1 MTVVPPA
8 AGAAKVIRVGIGEY
22 AVSKTPDETLS
33 TVALGSCVAVC
44 LWEPRARVAGL
55 LHFLLPDSSL
65 NPARAQQ
72 EPAVFADTGLAQL
85 FHAAYALGAQKAR
98 CQIRLVG
105 GAEIGGP
112 RPAGAEGV
120 FNVGRRNVIA
130 ARGILWRNG
139 VLVEGEDIGGTA
151 PRTLALSVADGRVT
165 VKTDGRVVTEL

>member
-1 MTVVPPA
+1 VNITSA
-8 AGAAKVIRVGIGEY
+8 SSAGRLLRVGIGEFV
-22 AVSKTPDETLS
+22 VSNNTDESLT

-44 LWEPRARVAGL
+44 LWEPHVRVAGL

-65 NPARAQQ
+65 NQARAQR
-72 EPAVFADTGLAQL
+72 EPAVFADTGIAQM
-85 FHAAYALGAQKAR
+85 FHAAYALGAQKPR

-105 GAEIGGP
+105 GAEIGGH
-112 RPAGAEGV
+112 RATGTEGV

-139 VLVEGEDIGGTA
+139 VLVEGEDIGGA
-151 PRTLALSVADGRVT
+151 VPRTLTMSVADGRVT